1 MMKRTIA
8 LVLVLALVLLA
19 AGCAKTPAPAPD
31 PEPPAQT
38 APAEPAPQPEP
49 APDPEPEPE
58 PEPATAAEPYEILD
72 PKVMPEGGTRDGV
85 AYVPY
90 DGIVEHLF
98 FHPVI
103 AYPEL
108 AFDGDAQANGLDDF
122 MVTVGEFTKILNNVY
137 EKGYV
142 LVDIGDVWSETTDE
156 NGTAKMVRNTLYLPE
171 GKKPVI
177 FSYDDTNYYPYMLEN
192 GFAYKLI
199 LGEDGKVWSWGLD
212 PQGNEVTSRDL
223 DAIPALDK
231 FVEEH
236 PDFSPFGAKACL
248 SLTGYEGILGYRTQ
262 TASDVEWTEEL
273 EANRQRE
280 REAVKP
286 IIEELRRTGCHTW
299 GHIRLGSGNLAKIQA
314 DTQKW
319 FDEVGSLV
327 GETDILFY
335 PHGERPDG
343 GDWKQTGEA
352 FKYLQSQ
359 GFRVFCS
366 VGVESFSFIKKDICA
381 VICDRLHPDGK
392 TLRWSRNR
400 YLRFY
405 DAKDIMEIG
414 VRPDL
419 GLGEDWN
426 S

>member
-177 FSYDDTNYYPYMLEN
+177 FSYDDRSE
-192 GFAYKLI
+192 
-199 LGEDGKVWSWGLD
+199 ERRVGK
-212 PQGNEVTSRDL
+212 E
-223 DAIPALDK
+223 
-231 FVEEH
+231 
-236 PDFSPFGAKACL
+236 C
-248 SLTGYEGILGYRTQ
+248 
-262 TASDVEWTEEL
+262 
-273 EANRQRE
+273 
-280 REAVKP
+280 
-286 IIEELRRTGCHTW
+286 
-299 GHIRLGSGNLAKIQA
+299 RL
-314 DTQKW
+314 
-319 FDEVGSLV
+319 
-327 GETDILFY
+327 
-335 PHGERPDG
+335 
-343 GDWKQTGEA
+343 
-352 FKYLQSQ
+352 
-359 GFRVFCS
+359 
-366 VGVESFSFIKKDICA
+366 
-381 VICDRLHPDGK
+381 
-392 TLRWSRNR
+392 
-400 YLRFY
+400 
-405 DAKDIMEIG
+405 
-414 VRPDL
+414 
-419 GLGEDWN
+419 
-426 S
+426 